1 MTKIEQHP
9 FEPGFSSTP
18 HLMPFQDS
26 YIFRLSAPFWVRPLV
41 ITLGVLC
48 GAAVAGFFGSLIF
61 AVVSLRV
68 PAVSPDPAGFA
79 ELMNRRQASLASGGG
94 PTEPGYE
101 TGRQI
106 LDAPALP
113 SPQRVPAPAEPGPI
127 STRLGD
133 QSTSILLAG
142 QAAPVTIDTSE
153 RLNVLILGVDV
164 ADRFVGN
171 TDVIMLLSAD
181 LDSGSV
187 ALISFPRD
195 LCVADC
201 SRSSDRLNGIYSRY
215 GAEAMLEVMTEL
227 TGQPIAYYAVVNFD
241 GFARIIDRLGGV
253 DINAN
258 RDFDDIVPNPD
269 GPGGILQLS
278 RGENHLDGSE
288 ALMYARSR
296 RYDPSGDFAR
306 ICRQQQIVTSLI
318 SGLLRPASLID
329 IPSLLMDLGGA
340 VESNV
345 PVGDLV
351 GLLQLASTISPGDIT
366 REVILNDGISGITIT
381 GSDGSYLIRAG
392 QEAIRAEVADA
403 TLPGAA
409 LETPATC
416 LPD

>member
-1 MTKIEQHP
+1 
-9 FEPGFSSTP
+9 
-18 HLMPFQDS
+18 MPFKAS
-26 YIFRLSAPFWVRPLV
+26 TLFRLSTPSWVRPLV
-41 ITLGVLC
+41 ITLAVLC
-48 GAAVAGFFGSLIF
+48 GVAVAAFIGSLIF

-68 PAVSPDPAGFA
+68 PAVTPDPAGFA
-79 ELMNRRQASLASGGG
+79 ELMNRHQASLASDGG
-94 PTEPGYE
+94 PTDPGYE
-101 TGRQI
+101 TGPQI

-113 SPQRVPAPAEPGPI
+113 SPQRLPVPAEPGPL
-127 STRLGD
+127 STQLRD
-133 QSTSILLAG
+133 HSTTILLAG

-164 ADRFVGN
+164 VDRFVGN

-181 LDSGSV
+181 LESRSA

-201 SRSSDRLNGIYSRY
+201 NRSSDRLNGIYSRY
-215 GAEAMLEVMTEL
+215 GADTMLEVMTEL

-241 GFARIIDRLGGV
+241 GFSRIIDRLDSV
-253 DINAN
+253 NINAN

-269 GPGGILQLS
+269 GSGGILRLS
-278 RGENHLDGSE
+278 QGENHLDGRE

-296 RYDPSGDFAR
+296 RYDTSGDFAR

-318 SGLLRPASLID
+318 SSLLRPASLID

-345 PVGDLV
+345 ADGDLV
-351 GLLQLASTISPGDIT
+351 SLLQLASTLSMGDIT
-366 REVILNDGISGITIT
+366 REVILNDGVSGTTIT
-381 GSDGSYLIRAG
+381 GSDGSYLIRPG

-403 TLPGAA
+403 TLSGAA
-409 LETPATC
+409 LETPASC
-416 LPD
+416 LPN